1 MIKISPD
8 DVKTPEQLQM
18 HNTDAP
24 ERKGKTVAIHF
35 IPVPSTENVLRL
47 ESPRYAE
54 KCRRWKDIEEL
65 ANKKALETLL
75 KQGKTPKTVAEYLNC
90 SLNQVYAAMKAHN
103 IPTARAYAPAL
114 LEHKLRLANPK
125 EQQKK

>member
-8 DVKTPEQLQM
+8 DVKTSEQLQM

-24 ERKGKTVAIHF
+24 ERKGKTITIHF
-35 IPVPSTENVLRL
+35 IPVPSTENILRL

-114 LEHKLRLANPK
+114 LEHKLRLAKPK

>member
-8 DVKTPEQLQM
+8 DVKTSEQLQM

-24 ERKGKTVAIHF
+24 ERKGKTITIHF

-114 LEHKLRLANPK
+114 LEHKLRLTNPR
-125 EQQKK
+125 QHQKK

>member
-8 DVKTPEQLQM
+8 DVKTPEQL
-18 HNTDAP
+18 HKSDAETP
-24 ERKGKTVAIHF
+24 EHKGKTITIRL

-47 ESPRYAE
+47 EAPRYAE
-54 KCRRWKDIEEL
+54 KCRRWKDIGEL

-75 KQGKTPKTVAEYLNC
+75 KQGKTPKAVAEYLNC

-114 LEHKLRLANPK
+114 LEHKLRLTNPRQ
-125 EQQKK
+125 QQKK

>member
-8 DVKTPEQLQM
+8 DVKTSEQLQM

-24 ERKGKTVAIHF
+24 ERKGKTITIHF

-75 KQGKTPKTVAEYLNC
+75 KQGKTPKAVAEYLNC

-114 LEHKLRLANPK
+114 LEHKLRLAKPK